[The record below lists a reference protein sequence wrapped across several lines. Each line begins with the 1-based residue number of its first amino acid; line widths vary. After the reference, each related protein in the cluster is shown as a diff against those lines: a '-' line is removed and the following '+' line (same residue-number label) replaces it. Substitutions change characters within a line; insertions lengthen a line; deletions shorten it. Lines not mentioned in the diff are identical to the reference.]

1 MRQRT
6 VPPLRPAAF
15 AALIALAFA
24 ALLAA
29 APAAPAVPA
38 GQTVGQAMGPEAL
51 GFKKSFV
58 VEIRNPSPL
67 TLENHPVVI
76 DVAAIR
82 ESVAWDFNTY
92 MFALFEVKGGEYSLV
107 VSQADD
113 LDKDRY
119 HDEIVIVRT
128 LPASS
133 TTRLVCYWTP
143 ERSLPRFITADK
155 TYAREAWEPDGP
167 EAGWESNL
175 AAFKL
180 VRGRI
185 EFYGKLQPGLILKKL
200 PAPETKPQD
209 WGMDVLDAGESA
221 GLGGLVLWD
230 GAARRPLFGAAVP
243 RPAVKILA
251 TGPLRSVVK
260 AEYPAVRTAAG
271 EAVLSVL
278 YSTFAECAFSRQDL
292 AVSAKPA
299 GPVAAGPALEKLP
312 GETVAQDKDK
322 GYLAVWGRGAAGA
335 GEIGLAAVFP
345 PAALAG
351 TDETAVDRGL
361 KLRVKPGA
369 KVTYWLAG
377 AWERGLA
384 SPGVPA
390 AKNWPRRV
398 EELAARLLVP
408 VTVEFKEK

>member
-1 MRQRT
+1 MRMKFA
-6 VPPLRPAAF
+6 PSPRPVAFAGLAAF
-15 AALIALAFA
+15 AALAA
-24 ALLAA
+24 ALA
-29 APAAPAVPA
+29 APAAATA
-38 GQTVGQAMGPEAL
+38 QTVGRAMGPEAL
-51 GFKKSFV
+51 GFKKSFI
-58 VEIRNPSPL
+58 VEIRNPSPIV
-67 TLENHPVVI
+67 LENHPVVI

-82 ESVAWDFNTY
+82 ASVAWDFNTY
-92 MFALFEVKGGEYSLV
+92 MFALFEAKGGDYSLV

-143 ERSLPRFITADK
+143 ERSLPRLITAEK
-155 TYAREAWEPDGP
+155 AYAREAWELEGP

-243 RPAVKILA
+243 RPAVKVLA
-251 TGPLRSVVK
+251 AGPLRCVVK

-271 EAVLSVL
+271 EASLTVL
-278 YSTFAECAFSRQDL
+278 YSTFAEAAYSRQDL
-292 AVSAKPA
+292 LVSAKPD
-299 GPVAAGPALEKLP
+299 GPVVAGPALQKLP
-312 GETVAQDKDK
+312 GETVTQDKGK
-322 GYLAVWGRGAAGA
+322 GFLAVWGRGAANA
-335 GEIGLAAVFP
+335 GEVGLAAIFP
-345 PAALAG
+345 PAAFAG
-351 TDETAVDRGL
+351 TDETAVDRGV
-361 KLRVKPGA
+361 KLGARPGA
-369 KVTYWLAG
+369 KLTYWLAG
-377 AWERGLA
+377 AWERGVTA
-384 SPGVPA
+384 PGVPA
-390 AKNWPRRV
+390 AKNWARGV
-398 EELAARLLVP
+398 GELAARLLVP